1 MFPMISHVDLS
12 NIFLNLN
19 PCPTVSMYAIF
30 TYIWLIFMVTYIV
43 DKLMIPVPWTL
54 MGVDAF
60 LLAFFK
66 ERRPPVVPLHA
77 KQKVMPLVV
86 KATLEVG
93 RKVSWQIATP
103 KQLSGQI
110 ITTPAGVTPNGS

>member
-1 MFPMISHVDLS
+1 MKY
-12 NIFLNLN
+12 FLNLN
-19 PCPTVSMYAIF
+19 PFSTVSMYGIF

-43 DKLMIPVPWTL
+43 DKLIIPVPWTL
-54 MGVDAF
+54 MGVDAS
-60 LLAFFK
+60 LVLAYFK

-93 RKVSWQIATP
+93 RKVSWQKIQDMYSILRS
-103 KQLSGQI
+103 K
-110 ITTPAGVTPNGS
+110 